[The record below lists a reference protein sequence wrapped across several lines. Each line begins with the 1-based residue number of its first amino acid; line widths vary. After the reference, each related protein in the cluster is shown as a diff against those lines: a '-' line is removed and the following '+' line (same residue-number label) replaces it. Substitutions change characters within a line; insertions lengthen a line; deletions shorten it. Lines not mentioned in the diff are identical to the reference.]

1 LVAVDDDDANNFFGF
16 DGQNRLKQCLRMVL
30 VPAASDIPS
39 EVAGGKKGSAVN
51 DLIGVLMGNAGAEA
65 REAWIVKNEPA
76 INELTDSM
84 REKIA
89 IATGLE
95 ADRVN
100 KRLQALISNSS
111 LTFTPEVPMWV
122 PNPTPVV
129 TTDVSI
135 DGITNDVS
143 RQGHGIQRAVM
154 IAMFESL
161 APDED
166 SAEREHLTEDGESAE
181 DAEAR
186 LQAVKAQLPSLLVC
200 IEEPEI
206 YQHPIRARAFARV
219 LSELSEQPR
228 AQVLL
233 ATHSPYFVT
242 PAQFESLRRFTL
254 SGGKSQEAHTTIA
267 EVTASTLGAGNESK
281 VEKTVSKQ
289 LPTTFSEGF
298 FADVVVLVEGPTDR
312 VILEQLAERLGK
324 PFDSVGISIA
334 DIGGKGSLRIPNGIF
349 ERLGIPTYLVA
360 DGDALG
366 ASRRTY
372 TPPATEAAAHASH
385 RAECENMLAWLPT
398 PTAVSLGTTP
408 YVFEQPTF
416 VCDRYTIWHDDIEQE
431 LASWPSFVAAQVANG
446 HSARSKD
453 VLEYKAD
460 VNDADLTDV
469 PESLSKLIDAIHDFR
484 EAA

>member
-1 LVAVDDDDANNFFGF
+1 MKISHVSIRNYRSIEKLDMPINDYTALVGANGSGKSSVLYAIDWILNGRILSADDVHSVGEAEEGAEATTVSVELTFDELGAADRIRLEKYGRGDSLTVRKSWTVGEPKPKMIGKSLQGPDFVKVRSAVGIANARSEYNTLRTAHSELGEPTRLASMPELESLMSAWEDDPEHQSLLVAVDDDEANSFFGF

-65 REAWIVKNEPA
+65 REAWIVKNEA
-76 INELTDSM
+76 VIGELTDSM

-89 IATGLE
+89 TATGLE

-111 LTFTPEVPMWV
+111 LTFTPEVPVWV

-166 SAEREHLTEDGESAE
+166 SAERDHLAEEGETEVET
-181 DAEAR
+181 EAR
-186 LQAVKAQLPSLLVC
+186 LQTAKSQLPSLLVC

-219 LSELSEQPR
+219 LSDLAEQPR

-233 ATHSPYFVT
+233 ATHSPYFVM

-254 SGGKSQEAHTTIA
+254 SGGKSHEAHTTIPD
-267 EVTASTLGAGNESK
+267 VTASTLGAGNESK
-281 VEKTVSKQ
+281 VRRRSASSCPQRSLKAS
-289 LPTTFSEGF
+289 LPT
-298 FADVVVLVEGPTDR
+298 L
-312 VILEQLAERLGK
+312 L
-324 PFDSVGISIA
+324 
-334 DIGGKGSLRIPNGIF
+334 
-349 ERLGIPTYLVA
+349 Y
-360 DGDALG
+360 
-366 ASRRTY
+366 
-372 TPPATEAAAHASH
+372 
-385 RAECENMLAWLPT
+385 
-398 PTAVSLGTTP
+398 
-408 YVFEQPTF
+408 
-416 VCDRYTIWHDDIEQE
+416 
-431 LASWPSFVAAQVANG
+431 
-446 HSARSKD
+446 
-453 VLEYKAD
+453 
-460 VNDADLTDV
+460 
-469 PESLSKLIDAIHDFR
+469 
-484 EAA
+484 